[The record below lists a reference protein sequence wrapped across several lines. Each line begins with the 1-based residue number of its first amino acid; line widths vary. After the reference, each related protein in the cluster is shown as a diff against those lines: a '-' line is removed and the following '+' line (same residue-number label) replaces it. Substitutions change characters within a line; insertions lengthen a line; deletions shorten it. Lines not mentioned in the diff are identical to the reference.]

1 MMIFDEQAKQTFS
14 RKIKECV
21 QNNGESYIEAIL
33 TLSDKYGIEPKV
45 AAKFISKPIIEKVQ
59 KEGQEINL
67 LPETSKLPI

>member
-1 MMIFDEQAKQTFS
+1 MMIFDEKAKETFS
-14 RKIKECV
+14 RRIEEYV
-21 QNNGESYIEAIL
+21 QINGDGYIEAIIAL
-33 TLSDKYGIEPKV
+33 GDEYGIEPKV

>member
-1 MMIFDEQAKQTFS
+1 MMIFDEQAKETFS
-14 RKIKECV
+14 RKIEEYV
-21 QNNGESYIEAIL
+21 QINGEGYIDAII
-33 TLSDKYGIEPKV
+33 TLSDEYGIEPKV

>member
-1 MMIFDEQAKQTFS
+1 MMIFDEQAKETFS
-14 RKIKECV
+14 RKIEEYV
-21 QNNGESYIEAIL
+21 QINGEGYIEAII
-33 TLSDKYGIEPKV
+33 TLSDEYGIEPKV